1 MITEILSSIKAIS
14 GLQRPLKTNYHRTFI
29 PVQKN
34 LSHINDEIDLTER
47 EKQLLSHP
55 SSPPPQHT
63 HKHTPI
69 IPIVLACTC
78 TQIEVT
84 HFTSF
89 ITHFFLLSCSYT
101 YCQQQPSFPRSSRS
115 CTSITYQKRTAWR
128 RIRSDHEERN
138 AYITFS
144 KRAQA
149 THYWWQSQVIFPW
162 FFRANQPS

>member
-55 SSPPPQHT
+55 SPPPPQHT

-89 ITHFFLLSCSYT
+89 ITHFFPVFLFLYLLSVVAQFSQVFTVMYFDNVSET
-101 YCQQQPSFPRSSRS
+101 NGLEKNSLGPRG
-115 CTSITYQKRTAWR
+115 TKR
-128 RIRSDHEERN
+128 IH
-138 AYITFS
+138 YIL
-144 KRAQA
+144 KRAKA